1 MMETSQQRQGGITVR
16 MLDLKKQ
23 HSRIREELD
32 AAIAGVMDSCR
43 FINGPQ
49 VGEFAAS
56 LAAYTGARYAVPVG
70 NGTDALQIALM
81 ALGLNPGD
89 EVIVPAFTYIA
100 SAEVIALLGLTPVM
114 VDVDYD
120 SFNTTADNIQRAIT
134 RATRAIIPVHL
145 FGQSCPM
152 EGILDLAREH
162 RLHVIE
168 DNAQSIGARYT
179 FSDGTVRQT
188 GTMGT
193 FGCISFFPTK
203 NLGCMGDGGIIIS
216 DDQTKAQ
223 RAQLIAAHGQSTKYF
238 HDIVGCNSRLDTLQA
253 AVLSVKLRYL
263 DECTARRQ
271 RAAEVYDEGLR
282 GVKGITTPRRMKY
295 STHVF
300 HQYTLKVAGGQ
311 RDGLRQ
317 FLADNGVQSMVYYPR
332 PLQRQQAFRGIAR
345 YGDNLEVS
353 EQLCGEVLSIP
364 MHPELTVDEQ
374 NYVIEKIKEYAAEH
388 L

>member
-1 MMETSQQRQGGITVR
+1 

-32 AAIAGVMDSCR
+32 AAIACVMDSCR

>member
-1 MMETSQQRQGGITVR
+1 
-16 MLDLKKQ
+16 
-23 HSRIREELD
+23 
-32 AAIAGVMDSCR
+32 
-43 FINGPQ
+43 
-49 VGEFAAS
+49 
-56 LAAYTGARYAVPVG
+56 
-70 NGTDALQIALM
+70 
-81 ALGLNPGD
+81 
-89 EVIVPAFTYIA
+89 
-100 SAEVIALLGLTPVM
+100 M

-317 FLADNGVQSMVYYPR
+317 FLADNGVQSMVYYPL
-332 PLQRQQAFRGIAR
+332 PVHRQAAYRTLVRCSGTLPVATA
-345 YGDNLEVS
+345 
-353 EQLCGEVLSIP
+353 LCESVLSLPIHTE
-364 MHPELTVDEQ
+364 MTPEMVQ
-374 NYVIEKIKEYAAEH
+374 YIAEN
-388 L
+388 LVEIVQ

>member
-1 MMETSQQRQGGITVR
+1 

-56 LAAYTGARYAVPVG
+56 LVAYTGARYAVPVG

-81 ALGLNPGD
+81 ALGLNSGD